1 MKENSKKEIVLK
13 VILVIAIVVIIVLSS
28 KIFHLMKLN
37 EKMVCGTNIE
47 NEYNIDQVKV
57 DAYKDMKKDFYK
69 KYSEEIG
76 KLKYDANDEFAYN
89 ETLVKI
95 KPQDSMTNIASI
107 EINKNKEAVLNFE
120 YKSKLYEAYP
130 DGYLVKNVINA
141 FYTPVGNGDYVEVD
155 LIKDD
160 GTVLT
165 VDAKKDYEENKI
177 EFLEV
182 NPELN
187 NVILVQRVGMDKYY
201 VTLDGK
207 WIKTEK

>member
-1 MKENSKKEIVLK
+1 MKENSKKEMVLK